1 MSDDETDQTQT
12 EMPAL
17 EFEHEDEDD
26 DDDDDDV
33 MDTVI
38 SGMPAFSLPEAA
50 ADDSEA
56 PDAEDEPGPTDTQE
70 TLAEPES
77 R

>member
-17 EFEHEDEDD
+17 EFEHEDD

-38 SGMPAFSLPEAA
+38 SGMPAFSLPEAE